1 MAQGRLGGPDRG
13 GSRQGGHALL
23 WLMTSLLNKLGR
35 RRTWLYAVLAGIGTV
50 AAAVLFSI
58 TQRVSLFTG
67 FYWAV
72 VTVTTVGYGDV
83 VPKTAGGR
91 LLAIG
96 TMITVLPLV
105 GATFA
110 DWAASLTSLHLRRML
125 GMHTLTSAHRPLVIL
140 GYTPLIPHVLPD
152 LLTQHPSVILVAE
165 VDTNQVPEHPGM
177 HFIGGDPCNPH
188 VLAKAQ
194 LDQAE
199 QIVVVGPTD
208 GDVLMTAIE
217 AHHLR
222 PKAPILAITHAAK
235 AVAALKDIGINGIAT
250 QNLLGELIA
259 QSVATPHAGELL
271 QMLLTET
278 DTELREVPVP
288 KKWVGQ
294 PLSVARAQSPGLILG
309 CVEQGTITLGLNQD
323 PVLAE
328 SSMLLEVTA
337 RLAPEPG
344 VPVA

>member
-1 MAQGRLGGPDRG
+1 M
-13 GSRQGGHALL
+13 L

-35 RRTWLYAVLAGIGTV
+35 RRAWLYAVLAGVGTV
-50 AAAVLFSI
+50 TAAVLFSL

-96 TMITVLPLV
+96 TMLVVLPLV

-110 DWAASLTSLHLRRML
+110 DWAASVTSLHLRRIL
-125 GMHTLTSAHRPLVIL
+125 GMHTLTAPHQPLVVL
-140 GYTPLIPHVLPD
+140 GYTPLVPHVLPD
-152 LLTQHPSVILVAE
+152 LLTQHPTVILVAE
-165 VDTNQVPEHPGM
+165 VDSNQVPEHPGM
-177 HFIGGDPCNPH
+177 HFICGDPGNPH
-188 VLAKAQ
+188 VLAKAH

-222 PKAPILAITHAAK
+222 PDAPILAITHAAK
-235 AVAALKDIGINGIAT
+235 AAAALKDIGIKGIAT

-259 QSVATPHAGELL
+259 QSVATPHAAELL
-271 QMLLTET
+271 QMLLTEAG
-278 DTELREVPVP
+278 TELREVPVP
-288 KKWVGQ
+288 SEWVGQ
-294 PLSVARAQSPGLILG
+294 PLSVVRTQSRGLILG
-309 CVEQGTITLGLNQD
+309 CVHHGGITLGLNQD
-323 PVLAE
+323 PVLTE
-328 SSMLLEVTA
+328 SSTLLEVAT
-337 RLAPEPG
+337 RTRSEPG
-344 VPVA
+344 VPMA